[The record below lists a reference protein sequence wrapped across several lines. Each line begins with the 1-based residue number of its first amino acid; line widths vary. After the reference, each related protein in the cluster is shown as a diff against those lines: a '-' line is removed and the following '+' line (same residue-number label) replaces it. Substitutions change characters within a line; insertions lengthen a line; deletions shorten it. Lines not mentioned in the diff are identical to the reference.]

1 MWMFKVS
8 STMFRSSTTLFIL
21 PFAFLG
27 FFTAIASGGSLKDA
41 KGGLAGAI
49 KQYEE
54 RWKDAHERLSDNV
67 EFLTF
72 LEREKKKWKDFLTY
86 FPIEPQGIHAIDKR
100 AALIRDRSKWLNGI
114 LENPATPAEPEGLYW
129 TAKGNS
135 LRIKKIRGE
144 FFFSLRK
151 YEFTHGH
158 QGVVAGALTEW
169 KDGCASFTGDFSS
182 FSDDP
187 NVEYFPRKPQPE
199 IGSVK
204 FELRHGLI
212 AVTASGAVTSI
223 GGPRA
228 HFDGVYSRVSK
239 LKGKSLHIFNSDL
252 KDHCP
257 PKFKSPLE

>member
-1 MWMFKVS
+1 MGRSEIMFV
-8 STMFRSSTTLFIL
+8 L
-21 PFAFLG
+21 PFALLCFL
-27 FFTAIASGGSLKDA
+27 TAIASGGSLKDA
-41 KGGLAGAI
+41 QGGLAGAI

-54 RWKDAHERLSDNV
+54 RWKDAQERFNGNG

-72 LEREKKKWKDFLTY
+72 LKRENKKWSDFLSY
-86 FPIEPQGIHAIDKR
+86 FPIEPLSIHAIDKR
-100 AALIRDRSKWLNGI
+100 AALIRDRSKWLKGI
-114 LENPATPAEPEGLYW
+114 LENPATPAELEGVYW

-151 YEFTHGH
+151 YESINGH
-158 QGVVAGALTEW
+158 QGIVAGALTEW
-169 KDGCASFTGDFSS
+169 KDGCASFSGDFSI

-187 NVEYFPRKPQPE
+187 NVKYFPRRPQVE
-199 IGSVK
+199 IGRVK

-212 AVTASGAVTSI
+212 TVTASGAVTSI

-228 HFDGVYSRVSK
+228 HFDGIYSRVSK

-252 KDHCP
+252 KNHGP

>member
-1 MWMFKVS
+1 MWLIEELR
-8 STMFRSSTTLFIL
+8 TMSRSSKTMFIL
-21 PFAFLG
+21 PLALLCFL
-27 FFTAIASGGSLKDA
+27 TAIASGGSLKDA
-41 KGGLAGAI
+41 QGGLAGAI

-54 RWKDAHERLSDNV
+54 RWNNVQERSKNDV
-67 EFLTF
+67 DFLTF
-72 LEREKKKWKDFLTY
+72 LKRENKKWKDFLSY
-86 FPIEPQGIHAIDKR
+86 FSIEPRGIYAIDKR

-114 LENPATPAEPEGLYW
+114 LENPATPAELEGLYW

-135 LRIKKIRGE
+135 LRIKKIRGV

-212 AVTASGAVTSI
+212 TVTASGAVTSI